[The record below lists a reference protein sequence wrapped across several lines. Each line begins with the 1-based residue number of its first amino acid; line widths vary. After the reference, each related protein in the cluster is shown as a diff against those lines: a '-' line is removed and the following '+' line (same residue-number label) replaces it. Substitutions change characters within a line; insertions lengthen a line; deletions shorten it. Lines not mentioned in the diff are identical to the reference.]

1 MDCGRFMDPLT
12 GLTNGDYPHS
22 MQSLVGNRLPKFTKE
37 QSKLVNGSFDFLG
50 LNYYTANYAAYSHH
64 SNAEN
69 ASFLTDS
76 RVNLSSTNSN
86 IWSYDSIFLM

>member
-1 MDCGRFMDPLT
+1 MDCGRFLDPLT

-50 LNYYTANYAAYSHH
+50 LNYYTANYAAYSYH
-64 SNAEN
+64 SNAEH

-76 RVNLSSTNSN
+76 LVNLSSTNSK